1 MTTTTETLT
10 IPTASLA
17 AIDPAALDA
26 VAGGCAACG
35 QPGAAGAA
43 APAPA
48 GGFGAQLGAQLP
60 GLISGLMSSFM
71 KK

>member
-1 MTTTTETLT
+1 MKTTTETSPRT
-10 IPTASLA
+10 TLA
-17 AIDPAALDA
+17 AIDPSALDA

-35 QPGAAGAA
+35 QPGTAAPTQ

-48 GGFGAQLGAQLP
+48 GGLGAQLGAQLP
-60 GLISGLMSSFM
+60 GMISGLMSSFM